1 MLDGYQK
8 YLYAWDK
15 SEKNEYDGYSG
26 LQKLTI
32 ELSAFDD
39 SEELIKQLNY
49 PLPIYPNLSLVY
61 VKNDWKMLLNCKNI
75 VPDEY

>member
-39 SEELIKQLNY
+39 SEELIK
-49 PLPIYPNLSLVY
+49 
-61 VKNDWKMLLNCKNI
+61 
-75 VPDEY
+75 

>member
-1 MLDGYQK
+1 MMDGYQR

-15 SEKNEYDGYSG
+15 TEKNEYEGYSG

-39 SEELIKQLNY
+39 SEELLKALIN
-49 PLPIYPNLSLVY
+49 PLPIYLNVSL
-61 VKNDWKMLLNCKNI
+61 
-75 VPDEY
+75 